1 MSTIRFPE
9 NNRILYG
16 QDFTIKCGVPHDV
29 EFKVVRVD
37 SSYMVLEGPGYGEK
51 ERVGCRRHLGVDNPG
66 PAERA
71 YMRLKFDYCVER
83 ARLSASF
90 ERTCTTGI
98 AGIFEPSIFAGW

>member
-37 SSYMVLEGPGYGEK
+37 SSYMVLEGPGYGGKPYGNGRIYVYFRTK
-51 ERVGCRRHLGVDNPG
+51 EAN
-66 PAERA
+66 
-71 YMRLKFDYCVER
+71 
-83 ARLSASF
+83 
-90 ERTCTTGI
+90 
-98 AGIFEPSIFAGW
+98 